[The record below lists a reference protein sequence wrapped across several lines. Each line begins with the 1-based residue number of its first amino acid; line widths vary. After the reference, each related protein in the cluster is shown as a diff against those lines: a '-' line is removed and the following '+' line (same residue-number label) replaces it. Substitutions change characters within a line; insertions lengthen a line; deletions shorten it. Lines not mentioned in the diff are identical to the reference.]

1 MRPEKP
7 TLGALIEEAKGE
19 RGPDVDWEKVEAK
32 LFPRVEREAR
42 AQAALDAYG
51 GASAGA
57 KRGWAIAAAAIA
69 MAAAVALFLSPHHAD
84 TSLDGGGAGVGTAGP
99 VAAGT
104 MQEKDAAA
112 VVHATRA
119 RDGATSRDLTSGGAI
134 AEGDVLDA
142 HAGRAVFKRGEP
154 SAVSWALEDGSQ
166 VEVRGAR
173 GTLVLALAK
182 GAVEAQVAPVLSGEA
197 FAIDVE
203 GTRVAVH
210 GTHLRVERQGTR
222 AVVDLR
228 EGVVSIGTPPRS
240 GSTYGDLVT
249 APAHVEFDAA
259 DPHATLKVSHE
270 TSRVRAAQLF
280 EPAHPP
286 PAPPRP
292 VVVSPPVLVPPVAPA
307 APITPGQGN
316 QPPHA
321 PAVQAPASPPPA
333 PPPAPQAP
341 AAVTSPVPPPPAPA
355 RVDPNPEGTIAE
367 QVRACARK
375 HVEHGDGVVITVS
388 TRLDLRIGD
397 TGMVTAAV
405 FDPPLRLEV
414 QACAASAIYGTR
426 FSQPGAASIAID
438 VTP

>member
-154 SAVSWALEDGSQ
+154 TACGS
-166 VEVRGAR
+166 
-173 GTLVLALAK
+173 
-182 GAVEAQVAPVLSGEA
+182 
-197 FAIDVE
+197 
-203 GTRVAVH
+203 
-210 GTHLRVERQGTR
+210 
-222 AVVDLR
+222 
-228 EGVVSIGTPPRS
+228 
-240 GSTYGDLVT
+240 
-249 APAHVEFDAA
+249 DAA
-259 DPHATLKVSHE
+259 TRREFHPRCMAVIHVS
-270 TSRVRAAQLF
+270 
-280 EPAHPP
+280 
-286 PAPPRP
+286 
-292 VVVSPPVLVPPVAPA
+292 
-307 APITPGQGN
+307 
-316 QPPHA
+316 
-321 PAVQAPASPPPA
+321 
-333 PPPAPQAP
+333 
-341 AAVTSPVPPPPAPA
+341 
-355 RVDPNPEGTIAE
+355 
-367 QVRACARK
+367 
-375 HVEHGDGVVITVS
+375 
-388 TRLDLRIGD
+388 
-397 TGMVTAAV
+397 
-405 FDPPLRLEV
+405 
-414 QACAASAIYGTR
+414 
-426 FSQPGAASIAID
+426 
-438 VTP
+438 